1 MHIKLY
7 AAVLLLALTGVG
19 CDESAEVKDGFTFNL
34 DDDTS
39 ITVRFL
45 AGGYQ
50 STAKSECNGQ
60 WPIQLDVPYIA
71 EGMEG
76 TPSWFVANN
85 AECQNVQAEN
95 NATGRIVGKAASGV
109 SVVDN
114 TMVSLWEMDDIYNG
128 TGTVDLVEEATGKIV
143 QFTVGGTVFVAE

>member
-34 DDDTS
+34 DDDVS

-50 STAKSECNGQ
+50 SAAKSECNGQ
-60 WPIQLDVPYIA
+60 WPIGFDLPYTA

-76 TPSWFVANN
+76 TPTWFVANN
-85 AECQNVQAEN
+85 DECGNDGLDQR
-95 NATGRIVGKAASGV
+95 TGRIIGKAASGV

-114 TMVSLWEMDDIYNG
+114 TMVRLWEMDDIYNG
-128 TGTVDLVEEATGKIV
+128 IGTVDLVEEATGKIV
-143 QFTVGGTVFVAE
+143 QFRVGDTVFVAE